1 MKQMPYLTVGKNGM
15 KQKPYVGM
23 VADESCR
30 KFKKGTNFS
39 ENLHDY
45 MKIGEKI

>member
-1 MKQMPYLTVGKNGM
+1 MERIDENVQSFEIHECILL
-15 KQKPYVGM
+15 GM

-39 ENLHDY
+39 ENLYDY